1 MHSGS
6 VGLWSLVS
14 GLWSCALLFAV
25 LLFAGQN
32 KTRRQLSL
40 AAGYWRIVF
49 ARFGLSAQEH
59 DRQPATVVVM
69 PMSIVAV
76 ICSKHGSGFIPDEQ
90 PTCQIHLKGGCWC
103 FVYHFPLH
111 ESLRSA
117 PGNKRPRLDDVNLS
131 LHVGPLDVL
140 IAAAEDTLDRRR
152 RTHQPPNYVV
162 G

>member
-1 MHSGS
+1 
-6 VGLWSLVS
+6 L
-14 GLWSCALLFAV
+14 CFAV
-25 LLFAGQN
+25 CCSLFAGQN

-90 PTCQIHLKGGCWC
+90 PTCQIHLKGACSA
-103 FVYHFPLH
+103 
-111 ESLRSA
+111 ELR
-117 PGNKRPRLDDVNLS
+117 RPFNTEPRSGGDRVNL
-131 LHVGPLDVL
+131 G
-140 IAAAEDTLDRRR
+140 
-152 RTHQPPNYVV
+152 
-162 G
+162 